1 MPINCSSFPALS
13 DDGYVSAGQAEL
25 CKNRSGAGLCRFQT
39 SRNGCLQNPY
49 LFLSSRVWGECAM
62 DDKVLSATSPS
73 VPADDHPRPP
83 LITLKELWKQ
93 FKADVY
99 GKEVQSAATYS
110 YMWMAD
116 QMGHICVG
124 ILVNYVFTYLFWKYL
139 WPFLGWDADSYAPAV
154 AGLVAAI
161 VLVGAWELSTYRSS
175 EQAGTGL
182 FPLGRELLRDNA
194 VIATMYMVIGAFVG
208 FGFNLGA
215 DFFGLAFLLFC
226 TFVAVWLAPRWLRQ
240 KIIWQKAALPYL
252 ARLADVERSMG
263 PDVAKALQKLIDD
276 GAPPATKP
284 TQIIIGGPVGS
295 GRTQFAAGIGTEFAF
310 NKIKTRYIS
319 VQSLLEFAAATRPA
333 KYPDDYG
340 PINVSYWPWSEAQV
354 IIIDDIGPLIA
365 PQRDQSAAILE
376 HFRNILNQE
385 LKPIAGVLAKCHTVW
400 VIGDLYPPGSTVL
413 VGGFLDEF
421 AKAVSEYCQ
430 GKQKPLVIELK
441 VPAPAEAADSK
452 PQPTAEARYV
462 ETLTSELRSVISEL

>member
-1 MPINCSSFPALS
+1 
-13 DDGYVSAGQAEL
+13 
-25 CKNRSGAGLCRFQT
+25 
-39 SRNGCLQNPY
+39 
-49 LFLSSRVWGECAM
+49 M
-62 DDKVLSATSPS
+62 DEKVLSATSPS
-73 VPADDHPRPP
+73 VPPDDHPRPP
-83 LITLKELWKQ
+83 LITLTQLWKQ

-124 ILVNYVFTYLFWKYL
+124 ILVNYVITYLFRKYL
-139 WPFLGWDADSYAPAV
+139 WPFLGLPADSIYIPV
-154 AGLVAAI
+154 AGLVVAIAI
-161 VLVGAWELSTYRSS
+161 VAAWELSTYRSS

-194 VIATMYMVIGAFVG
+194 LIATMYMVIGAVVG
-208 FGFNLGA
+208 FGFHLPLELS
-215 DFFGLAFLLFC
+215 GLVFLLFC

-276 GAPPATKP
+276 GAPPTTKP

-319 VQSLLEFAAATRPA
+319 VQSLLEFAAAAQPS

-340 PINVSYWPWSEAQV
+340 PINVNYWPWSEAQV

-365 PQRDQSAAILE
+365 PQHDHSEAIIE
-376 HFRNILNQE
+376 HFRNILSQE

-400 VIGDLYPPGSTVL
+400 VIGDLYPPGSTAL

-421 AKAVSEYCQ
+421 AKAVSDYCQ

-441 VPAPAEAADSK
+441 VPPPQAADSK
-452 PQPTAEARYV
+452 PHPTAEARYV
-462 ETLTSELRSVISEL
+462 ETLRSDLRSVISEL